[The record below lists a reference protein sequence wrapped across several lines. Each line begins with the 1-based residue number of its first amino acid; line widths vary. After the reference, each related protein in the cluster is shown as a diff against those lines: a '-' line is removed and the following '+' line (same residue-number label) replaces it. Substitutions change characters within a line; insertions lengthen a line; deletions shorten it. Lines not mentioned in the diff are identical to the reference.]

1 MTGRRDLTTM
11 EWIRTAV
18 ERVSRGS
25 GRLCWLIAR
34 RITSK
39 GAARARAWGSG
50 ITSWLSEATGPAWLL
65 RLALL
70 VGAAAVAR
78 KILLAFGRSLGHAH
92 APEGLMW
99 ALALVWLIAAYR
111 LGRPDWQPPVEPEPE
126 PETEQPP
133 AETEEET
140 AEADDGPETSAEKV
154 PRPFEPSLS
163 DLRIALAR
171 VGTPHA
177 HLAVLAAEIG
187 TTPERVREALEKW
200 GVPVEP
206 VRMRGRGSSTGVK
219 GGGGIHPA
227 LALRPEDAAV
237 VAAGQSANNDNN
249 NAEDGA
255 PEKGL
260 RVERIGQSGAII
272 RDPAE
277 TASRRHAV

>member
-1 MTGRRDLTTM
+1 MTRRDLTTM
-11 EWIRTAV
+11 EWIRAAAQ
-18 ERVSRGS
+18 RISRGS

-34 RITSK
+34 RVTSR

-99 ALALVWLIAAYR
+99 VLALVWLIAAWR
-111 LGRPDWQPPVEPEPE
+111 IGRPDWQPP
-126 PETEQPP
+126 TEQK
-133 AETEEET
+133 TEQAPIEET
-140 AEADDGPETSAEKV
+140 AEKPDEDAEDE
-154 PRPFEPSLS
+154 PPAEPHTRPAPPTL
-163 DLRIALAR
+163 DQLRAAVAEI
-171 VGTPHA
+171 GTPHA
-177 HLAVLAAEIG
+177 HVAALAEHLGTTADLVRERLAAAGI
-187 TTPERVREALEKW
+187 
-200 GVPVEP
+200 PVDA
-206 VRMRGRGSSTGVK
+206 VRMKGRGSSTGVRAEDLPPLSGPSSAPP
-219 GGGGIHPA
+219 GG
-227 LALRPEDAAV
+227 V

-277 TASRRHAV
+277 TARRREAV